1 MTNPRVHA
9 GLKTPDADR
18 LLTFTTAGMFERK
31 LEENPDMD
39 STMINVGENTGRRR

>member
-9 GLKTPDADR
+9 GLMTPDADR
-18 LLTFTTAGMFERK
+18 SHTFTAAGVFERK